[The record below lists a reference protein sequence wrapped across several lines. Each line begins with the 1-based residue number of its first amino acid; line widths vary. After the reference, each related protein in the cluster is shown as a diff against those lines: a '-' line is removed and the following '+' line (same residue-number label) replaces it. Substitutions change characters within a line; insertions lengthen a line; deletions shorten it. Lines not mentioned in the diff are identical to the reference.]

1 MVGRSALLA
10 AVLLAAPAALRAVP
24 QQRAPPSSYSS
35 VQYVGFPIQT
45 GYDGYLG
52 ANMYYIEES
61 GGVGVYPGYTDTA
74 ADIKGRLAV
83 MEAALEASLTAPDL
97 DTSNSTL
104 KIFLAP
110 EFFFRGPAGAYSAE
124 DPALMA
130 LGDSLRSMVGDT

>member
-35 VQYVGFPIQT
+35 VQYV
-45 GYDGYLG
+45 
-52 ANMYYIEES
+52 
-61 GGVGVYPGYTDTA
+61 GYTDTA